1 MKSFFVITQENAPPV
16 HVWSNND
23 YGHQRFGVSQVILL
37 LLLKKIFEST
47 LLSNREC
54 RTTFSFRIE
63 RSQLRCVRHKTRMPR
78 RLARRVLLATPS
90 GKHPRGQPRTSLCD
104 YISNI
109 AWFRLDME
117 TAELSEIP
125 ENREIFQDPLGLLS
139 PRSYKMRVR
148 KVSHA
153 LLWWNKTILTKQWV
167 NSVITYSWAKLLILL
182 KVSRSSERSSVQLRS
197 YWAFGLRAPISA
209 CLRLGSGCQTS
220 LSAKRFP
227 WICYRNGLCPWSFE
241 NITTQEE
248 LKTKRR
254 CKNEYTAL
262 LASNTSLQ
270 ERINSIEY
278 NIWNGGRGIRHI
290 YI

>member
-1 MKSFFVITQENAPPV
+1 VKSFFVITQENAPPV

-109 AWFRLDME
+109 AWFRLDEE

-182 KVSRSSERSSVQLRS
+182 KEVQFSFVHTGLLVCGRPS
-197 YWAFGLRAPISA
+197 PLACALAQVVRRPWAPSA
-209 CLRLGSGCQTS
+209 FLEFAIETGCV
-220 LSAKRFP
+220 LDP
-227 WICYRNGLCPWSFE
+227 
-241 NITTQEE
+241 
-248 LKTKRR
+248 LK
-254 CKNEYTAL
+254 
-262 LASNTSLQ
+262 
-270 ERINSIEY
+270 I
-278 NIWNGGRGIRHI
+278 
-290 YI
+290 